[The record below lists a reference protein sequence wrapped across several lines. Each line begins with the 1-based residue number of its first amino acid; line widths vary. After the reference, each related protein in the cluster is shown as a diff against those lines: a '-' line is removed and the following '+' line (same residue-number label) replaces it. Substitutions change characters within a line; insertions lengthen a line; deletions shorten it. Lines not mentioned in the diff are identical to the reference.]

1 METGKKVSL
10 HRFRA
15 DQKIASS
22 WGKKCVFGI
31 AHPFTVSSGHGSLR
45 LDANARLL
53 GLCRMLVAVLGLRGR
68 EKPSAVRADLDPLT
82 RQQRPQRLPE
92 ARPHAVVDEEVERG
106 VDASE
111 DGDDAP
117 DDGGKV
123 VVEAS
128 VPELRHQ
135 EHGQLHEQHR
145 SHADHE
151 QHGRRDQH
159 LGQRYL
165 ADLLAV
171 PSGCVLGGGGGEGG
185 DLLAPLHGGA
195 EFVGCDGRGDDADDE
210 EDGGEG
216 GGVEKHIEDV
226 QDFLVI

>member
-1 METGKKVSL
+1 MSG
-10 HRFRA
+10 
-15 DQKIASS
+15 
-22 WGKKCVFGI
+22 
-31 AHPFTVSSGHGSLR
+31 GHGSLR
-45 LDANARLL
+45 LDANARLF
-53 GLCRMLVAVLGLRGR
+53 GLCRTLVAVLGLTGR
-68 EKPSAVRADLDPLT
+68 EASAVRADLDPLA

-135 EHGQLHEQHR
+135 EHGQLHEQHGT
-145 SHADHE
+145 HADHE

-171 PSGCVLGGGGGEGG
+171 PSGCVLGGGGGGGG
-185 DLLAPLHGGA
+185 DLLAPIHGRA
-195 EFVGCDGRGDDADDE
+195 KFAGCDGRGDDADDE
-210 EDGGEG
+210 EEGLDGC
-216 GGVEKHIEDV
+216 GVEKHVEDV
-226 QDFLVI
+226 QDLLVV